1 MSGESVEA
9 RSQVPDGV
17 TGAAMLVRVLP
28 GLFPPAAAGLAGTE
42 RRIVLWLVI
51 LAGALGTAVALAT
64 GAQATIQ
71 LRLALAW
78 AGVAI
83 ACAVPWH
90 RLSRGAFSVV
100 PLAVTAWTAL
110 LVQATGGAASPY
122 SGVYY
127 LAVVLGAATVPP
139 LWLGIAV
146 GVVAAAA
153 NLAPVAYTA
162 ADALER
168 NELFVRTGLLAASA
182 SFASWLV
189 HELTRVVII
198 ASTERQALGHEQDLA
213 AELRRVGGLRQE
225 YMAVIVHE
233 LRNPLIAVGAAARV
247 IAKDVQG
254 RPSEVV
260 ANGIVQ
266 EIRHALDLLDGL
278 TDVSSLESG
287 RLRIVLRPTEL
298 TGLVRSTVGGQAPDH
313 TIRLAG
319 VEQPIMVLADE
330 ARIAQVI
337 RNLVGNAAK
346 YTPLGTTIEV
356 RAGLGVDRRSAIVQV
371 RDEGPGI
378 PPLER
383 ARLFERFAR
392 LSTAGATR
400 GSGLGLYIS
409 RGIVRDHRGDL
420 TADWPP
426 GGGTVFTFTL
436 PLANDPTR

>member
-1 MSGESVEA
+1 MSGGSVEV
-9 RSQVPDGV
+9 RSQVPGGA
-17 TGAAMLVRVLP
+17 TGAVTLARALP

-42 RRIVLWLVI
+42 RRIVLWLVV
-51 LAGALGTAVALAT
+51 LAGALGTAVAVA
-64 GAQATIQ
+64 GGQAAIQ
-71 LRLALAW
+71 LRLVLAW
-78 AGVAI
+78 AGLAI

-90 RLSRGAFSVV
+90 RLSRGAFAVV

-110 LVQATGGAASPY
+110 LVQATGGALSPY

-127 LAVVLGAATVPP
+127 LVVMLGATVVPP

-153 NLAPVAYTA
+153 NLTPVAYA
-162 ADALER
+162 ATDVLER
-168 NELFVRTGLLAASA
+168 NELFVRAGLLVASA
-182 SFASWLV
+182 SFASWLM
-189 HELTRVVII
+189 HELTRVVVI
-198 ASTERQALGHEQDLA
+198 ASTERQALGRQQDA
-213 AELRRVGGLRQE
+213 AVELRRVHGLRQE
-225 YMAVIVHE
+225 YMAVIAHE

-247 IAKDVQG
+247 VAKDVQG
-254 RPSEVV
+254 RPSEAM
-260 ANGIVQ
+260 ANGIIQ

-278 TDVSSLESG
+278 TDVSSLEAG
-287 RLRIVLRPTEL
+287 RLRIVLRSTEL
-298 TGLVRSTVGGQAPDH
+298 TGLVRSTVSGQAPDH
-313 TIRLAG
+313 TISLAG
-319 VEQPIMVLADE
+319 VEQPITVLADE

-346 YTPLGTTIEV
+346 YSPPGTTIEV
-356 RAGLGVDRRSAIVQV
+356 RAGLGADRRSAIVQV

-383 ARLFERFAR
+383 AQLFERFSR

-409 RGIVRDHRGDL
+409 RGIVRDHHGDL

>member
-1 MSGESVEA
+1 MSGGSVGA
-9 RSQVPDGV
+9 RAQMPGDATGSV
-17 TGAAMLVRVLP
+17 TLARVLP

-42 RRIVLWLVI
+42 RRIVLWLVV
-51 LAGALGTAVALAT
+51 LVGVLGTAVALA
-64 GAQATIQ
+64 GGQATIQ
-71 LRLALAW
+71 QRLALAW

-110 LVQATGGAASPY
+110 LVQATGGATSPY
-122 SGVYY
+122 SGFYY
-127 LAVVLGAATVPP
+127 LAVILGAVVVPP

-146 GVVAAAA
+146 GAVAAAA
-153 NLAPVAYTA
+153 NLAPVAYA
-162 ADALER
+162 ATDALER
-168 NELFVRTGLLAASA
+168 NELFVRAGLLLTSA
-182 SFASWLV
+182 SFASWLT
-189 HELTRVVII
+189 HELTRVVVI
-198 ASTERQALGHEQDLA
+198 ASTERQALGHEQDVA
-213 AELRRVGGLRQE
+213 TEMRRLQGLRQE
-225 YMAVIVHE
+225 YMAVIAHE

-247 IAKDVQG
+247 VAKDVQG
-254 RPSEVV
+254 RPSEAM

-298 TGLVRSTVGGQAPDH
+298 TGLIRSTVNGQAPEH
-313 TIRLAG
+313 TIGLTG
-319 VEQPIMVLADE
+319 VEQPIVVLADE

-346 YTPLGTTIEV
+346 YSPLGTTIEV
-356 RAGLGVDRRSAIVQV
+356 RAGLGADRRSAIVQI

-383 ARLFERFAR
+383 AQLFERFSR

-409 RGIVRDHRGDL
+409 RGIVRDHHGDL

-426 GGGTVFTFTL
+426 GGGTVFTFSL
-436 PLANDPTR
+436 PLASDATR